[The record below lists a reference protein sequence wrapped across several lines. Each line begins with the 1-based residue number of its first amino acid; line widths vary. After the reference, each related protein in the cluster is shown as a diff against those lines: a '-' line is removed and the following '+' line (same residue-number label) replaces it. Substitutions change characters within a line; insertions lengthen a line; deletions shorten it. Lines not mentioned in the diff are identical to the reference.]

1 MRNFLKQTTFP
12 LVFMLICFSSNAQ
25 NKQTK
30 SASFYHYE
38 TECLE
43 DKLDGNFVF
52 MAWGAGSSKKEAI
65 DQAKRNAI
73 NDILFKGVNKST
85 CSVRP
90 LINEVQ
96 AREKYRGYLAE
107 FFREDYLDYIRIE
120 KSTKSKKKSRSQ
132 TTYGVKVKI
141 DVEGIRNKLKTDNI
155 INK

>member
-1 MRNFLKQTTFP
+1 MRNYLIHTFLT
-12 LVFMLICFSSNAQ
+12 LACVFICISVNAQ
-25 NKQTK
+25 NKQAK
-30 SASFYHYE
+30 SASFYQYE

-52 MAWGAGSSKKEAI
+52 MAWGSGSSKKEAI

-90 LINEVQ
+90 LITEVQ
-96 AREKYRGYLAE
+96 AREKYRAYVAE
-107 FFREDYLDYIRIE
+107 FFREDYSKYIKIE
-120 KSTKSKKKSRSQ
+120 QSTKSKKKSRSQ

-141 DVEGIRNKLKTDNI
+141 DVEGIRYKLKTDQI
-155 INK
+155 IK

>member
-1 MRNFLKQTTFP
+1 MIMRNFLYTP
-12 LVFMLICFSSNAQ
+12 LFLACILIVTSTNAQ
-25 NKQTK
+25 IKQSK
-30 SASFYHYE
+30 SASFYQYE

-52 MAWGAGSSKKEAI
+52 MAWGSGSSKKEAI

-90 LINEVQ
+90 LITEVQ
-96 AREKYRGYLAE
+96 AREKYRDYIAE
-107 FFREDYLDYIRIE
+107 FFRKDYSKYINIE
-120 KSTKSKKKSRSQ
+120 QSTKSKKKSRSQ

-141 DVEGIRNKLKTDNI
+141 DVAGIRYKLKTDQI
-155 INK
+155 IK